1 MLMEENPN
9 KFDEVNN
16 INSITDG
23 ESPVDLR
30 NIGFNKADFSNP
42 EEFNSEE
49 NSNEN
54 GIEDGQ
60 LEGPE
65 GSNPPEG
72 NQSPENTAGN
82 NTPNNTPQQ

>member
-1 MLMEENPN
+1 MQ
-9 KFDEVNN
+9 
-16 INSITDG
+16 
-23 ESPVDLR
+23 
-30 NIGFNKADFSNP
+30 DFKKTVYD
-42 EEFNSEE
+42 FYKE

-72 NQSPENTAGN
+72 NQSPENTTGN
-82 NTPNNTPQQ
+82 NTPNNTLPQ